1 MICVGVSALLISAC
15 TLTQETPTPTP
26 TATPTATATLTPT
39 ASPTPTMIPTDTPTP
54 SPTPIISMIPRE
66 LAVGDGL
73 TYVRAVPNTLF
84 PVTRSVNIDS
94 TWEAIGRSSDSQW
107 LEVRFDDGFT
117 GWIVLLPGEYQV
129 DLAALPI
136 SGESVIADRIALVSD
151 DAHPFY
157 NEAGDGVHG
166 DLSHLSALRVDMR
179 TEDGAWLHGADSEGR
194 IGWAASDGLLLTFDA
209 QALTV
214 GTFTLTVESE
224 PNARVRLDSGG
235 LRLRQSPNVDA
246 SVLLN
251 LTAGTELIVSERT
264 TDSAWVLVEL
274 QEGYRGWVSASYVE
288 MLDGDLNGVP
298 ANASPQPVPYFV
310 PPTPEGGI
318 SVSVVYGGARQIYL
332 NGQAMGNRANVF
344 STVGDSL
351 TDTPYFLRE
360 IVYGYNLGDYGYLL
374 PTLNFFNADTG
385 YGNAFQRRA
394 ISTRSGFSTFSVVVE
409 NHPEYAECNPGELL
423 LDCEYRLVRPAYS
436 LIMIG
441 TNDAPAHDGATYR
454 ANLTRILDISIAH
467 GVVPILSTIPPRAD
481 FNERVIEYNA
491 IIVQLAQQY
500 GVPLTDLN
508 TALLALPNRGL
519 DGDGVHLSIPP
530 GAPASTVTFTA
541 ENLQYGTTMRNLT
554 ALQALAQVQREVG
567 Y

>member
-1 MICVGVSALLISAC
+1 MIGICALLISAC

-26 TATPTATATLTPT
+26 TATPTATQTLTPT
-39 ASPTPTMIPTDTPTP
+39 ASPTPTTIPTETPTP
-54 SPTPIISMIPRE
+54 SPTPIISRVPRE
-66 LAVGDGL
+66 LALGEGL

-84 PVTRSVNIDS
+84 PVTRSVNSDS
-94 TWEAIGRSSDSQW
+94 SWEVTGRSSDSQW

-117 GWIVLLPGEYQV
+117 GWIVYLPGEYEV
-129 DLAALPI
+129 DLTALPI
-136 SGESVIADRIALVSD
+136 SGESVIADRIALVTD

-157 NEAGDGVHG
+157 NEAGDGIH
-166 DLSHLSALRVDMR
+166 DDMPHLSALRIDMR
-179 TEDGAWLHGADSEGR
+179 TEDGAWLHGVDSEGR
-194 IGWAASDGLLLTFDA
+194 LGWASSEGLLLTFDV
-209 QALTV
+209 QALDV
-214 GTFTLTVESE
+214 GTFAVSVESE

-246 SVLLN
+246 TVLLN
-251 LTAGTELIVSERT
+251 LVAGTELIVSERT
-264 TDSAWVLVEL
+264 TDNAWVLVEL
-274 QEGYRGWVSASYVE
+274 REGYRGWVSASYVE
-288 MLDGDLNGVP
+288 MLRGDLAMITENP
-298 ANASPQPVPYFV
+298 SPQPVPYFV
-310 PPTPEGGI
+310 PPTPEGGVA
-318 SVSVVYGGARQIYL
+318 VSVVYGGARQIYL

-360 IVYGYNLGDYGYLL
+360 MVYGYNLGDYGYLL
-374 PTLNFFNADTG
+374 PTVNFFNVDTG

-409 NHPEYAECNPGELL
+409 DHPEFAGTCNPGELL

-436 LIMIG
+436 IIMMG

-454 ANLTRILDISIAH
+454 ANMTRILDISIAH
-467 GVVPILSTIPPRAD
+467 GVVPILSTLPPRVD
-481 FNERVIEYNA
+481 FNERIIEYNA
-491 IIVQLAQQY
+491 IILQLAQQY

-508 TALLALPNRGL
+508 SALMSLPNRGL

-530 GAPASTVTFTA
+530 GAPASTLIFTA

-554 ALQALAQVQREVG
+554 ALQALAQVQSEVG